1 MASPAASSG
10 VPATSTGPVDRTQRL
25 DVWRDLIRDHFVALD
40 IDAERHEDFRG
51 TVRSTRVGHLDIAT
65 VESTSQVCRRS
76 RALAHRDDA
85 VYLQV
90 GLLTQGAA
98 VLSQDGRA
106 AQLSPGDYAIYE
118 TDRPFVWDLHGSWQL
133 QVFTWARAAIPLS
146 EAGSRGLTARTL
158 DGTTGLGRLVGRM
171 LRDLAGAPP
180 ELTAAGG
187 IRLADEIGELVTT
200 VAAEAGAPG
209 SAGRPGAMMGRIE
222 AYIAD
227 HLSDPALDAEQVAR
241 AHFLSTRSLHRL
253 FARDGGT
260 VAARIRRQRLD
271 RCRRDLAD
279 PRLGELPIAAIA
291 RRWGF
296 PDPGTFSRTFR
307 AAYGMSPSAH
317 RAAVTAHS

>member
-1 MASPAASSG
+1 MAPPAASPR
-10 VPATSTGPVDRTQRL
+10 VPAGCAGSVDRAQRL

-40 IDAERHEDFRG
+40 IDAERREDFEG
-51 TVRSTRVGHLDIAT
+51 SVRSTRVGHLDVAT

-90 GLLTQGAA
+90 GLLTAGAA
-98 VLSQDGRA
+98 ILSQDGRDA
-106 AQLSPGDYAIYE
+106 ELGPGDYAIYE
-118 TDRPFVWDLHGSWQL
+118 TDRPFVWDLHGDWQL
-133 QVFTWARAAIPLS
+133 QVFTWGRAAIPLT
-146 EAGSRGLTARTL
+146 EACSSRLTARTL
-158 DGTTGLGRLVGRM
+158 DGTTGLARLVGRM

-187 IRLADEIGELVTT
+187 IRLADEVGELVTT
-200 VAAEAGAPG
+200 VAAEAAGPG
-209 SAGRPGAMMGRIE
+209 SAGPAEAMLGRIE

-227 HLSDPALDAEQVAR
+227 HLAEPELGAEQVAR

-253 FARDGGT
+253 FARDGST
-260 VAARIRRQRLD
+260 VAARIRQQRLD

-279 PRLGELPIAAIA
+279 PRLHEMPIAAIA

-296 PDPGTFSRTFR
+296 PDPGAFSRTFR
-307 AAYGMSPSAH
+307 AAYGLSPSAH
-317 RAAVTAHS
+317 RAALTARR